1 MGSTR
6 YVVRHRHTND
16 VLCPEPAGPRGR
28 GAAGPR
34 GLTMMADSPIMI
46 PRANTMTLPPI
57 PYCLSSTVRPSA
69 DPTDATK

>member
-1 MGSTR
+1 
-6 YVVRHRHTND
+6 
-16 VLCPEPAGPRGR
+16 
-28 GAAGPR
+28 
-34 GLTMMADSPIMI
+34 MADSPIMI